1 VTAPKACNRTSIKY
15 KHQEPKSRNQ
25 KTKNR
30 NQKAVLSIL
39 KNRAL
44 LLGPVFYGVKQQTA
58 AGVLPLKKLVL
69 IRENI

>member
-1 VTAPKACNRTSIKY
+1 
-15 KHQEPKSRNQ
+15 
-25 KTKNR
+25 
-30 NQKAVLSIL
+30 VLSIL

-44 LLGPVFYGVKQQTA
+44 WLGPVFYGVKQQTA